1 MAMKFLL
8 KVEDVF
14 DISGRGWVI
23 APAIPDDLKVKVGIK
38 DQIRLRTPDERI
50 LETHIA
56 SFSFGRPVGGGRCLM
71 NIELPR
77 DLAKQDVPI
86 GTEVWLL

>member
-1 MAMKFLL
+1 MKFLL

-23 APAIPDDLKVKVGIK
+23 APAIPNDLGVEVRVKDRI
-38 DQIRLRTPDERI
+38 QLRTPDERI

-56 SFSFGRPVGGGRCLM
+56 SFSSERPMGGGPRFT

-77 DLAKQDVPI
+77 DLTKEDVPI